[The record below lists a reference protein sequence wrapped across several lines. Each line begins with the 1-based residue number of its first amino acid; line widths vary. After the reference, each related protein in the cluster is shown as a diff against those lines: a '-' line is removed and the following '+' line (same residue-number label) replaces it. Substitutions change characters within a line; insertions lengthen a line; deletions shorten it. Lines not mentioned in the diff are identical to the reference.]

1 VILFCIYTCAVC
13 VVKSYAKVVRNE
25 RLRIGRYTQHFVDT
39 LPLDQTPVSYLQ
51 ELGSTHDSPPFQA
64 VQRCRAQVPCVFA
77 SVFRQAF
84 FIASPLTRKWLV
96 VGVQLG
102 RYGLEG
108 HAHTITVNKLSGGQ
122 KARVVFA
129 GFCVTC

>member
-1 VILFCIYTCAVC
+1 
-13 VVKSYAKVVRNE
+13 
-25 RLRIGRYTQHFVDT
+25 

-64 VQRCRAQVPCVFA
+64 VQRCRAQVPCVCACVRVCSGSFPGLSSHA
-77 SVFRQAF
+77 GGSA
-84 FIASPLTRKWLV
+84 I

-108 HAHTITVNKLSGGQ
+108 HAHTITVSKLSGGQ

-129 GFCVTC
+129 GFCLFICKYRVTTMFF